1 MPDSSTSA
9 RAPNVSKG
17 ADPVVVTLKAGPP
30 KAEGAPAR
38 PIFDE
43 DWWLDAACPGAWN
56 RVRISWDG
64 ENVGDMAF
72 HIRKRRG
79 MTFLTMPHL
88 TRTLSPNLRPPPSK
102 AATRTMH
109 NATIVGEIMAKL
121 PRYDRFERFLDP
133 ECESVQGFVHAGMP
147 VTHMFTFRSKTGDTA
162 EALLAQAH
170 GEARRAITKAQRDC
184 TTERTADLD
193 RFIRL
198 HAQAYGKDSYVDYPT
213 LRRLFEAAS
222 SRGQAEIIVARL
234 NDEADTA
241 AMIVIWDAGVAYTW
255 LLARDEV
262 RNYVGATSLLTFE
275 AMKTAQRLGRVLD
288 LDGYVSPQVG
298 NFLTK
303 FGLEPVVRPYV
314 NGSSRL
320 WGAMRAVTTLV
331 KPNRPDRHFRV
342 A

>member
-9 RAPNVSKG
+9 RAEP
-17 ADPVVVTLKAGPP
+17 PLVVTLKAGTL
-30 KAEGAPAR
+30 KAGLAR
-38 PIFDE
+38 SIFDE

-56 RVRISWDG
+56 RVRVSWDG

-72 HIRKRRG
+72 HMRKRHG

-102 AATRTMH
+102 AATRAMH
-109 NATIVGEIMAKL
+109 NSTIVGELMAKL
-121 PRYDRFERFLDP
+121 PRHDRFERFLDP
-133 ECESVQGFVHAGMP
+133 ECKGVQGFVHANMP
-147 VTHMFTFRSKTGDTA
+147 VTHMFTFRSKAGETA

-184 TTERTADLD
+184 TTERTHDIE

-198 HAQAYGKDSYVDYPT
+198 HTQAHGKDSNVDYPT
-213 LRRLFEAAS
+213 LTRLFEAAS
-222 SRGQAEIIVARL
+222 ARGQAEIIVAKL
-234 NDEADTA
+234 QGEIDTA

-262 RNYVGATSLLTFE
+262 RNYAGATSLLTFE

-298 NFLTK
+298 LFLTK

-314 NGSSRL
+314 NSSSRA
-320 WGAMRAVTTLV
+320 WSAMRAVTTLL
-331 KPNRPDRHFRV
+331 KPKRPDRHFRV
-342 A
+342 S

>member
-1 MPDSSTSA
+1 
-9 RAPNVSKG
+9 
-17 ADPVVVTLKAGPP
+17 
-30 KAEGAPAR
+30 
-38 PIFDE
+38 
-43 DWWLDAACPGAWN
+43 
-56 RVRISWDG
+56 
-64 ENVGDMAF
+64 
-72 HIRKRRG
+72 
-79 MTFLTMPHL
+79 MPHL
-88 TRTLSPNLRPPPSK
+88 TRTLSPSLRPPPSK
-102 AATRTMH
+102 PATRAMH
-109 NATIVGEIMAKL
+109 NQAIVGEMIAKL

-133 ECESVQGFVHAGMP
+133 GCASVQGFVHANMP
-147 VTHMFTFRSKTGDTA
+147 VAHMFTFRSKAGDTA

-170 GEARRAITKAQRDC
+170 GEARRAITKAQREC
-184 TTERTADLD
+184 TTERTGNLD

-198 HAQAYGKDSYVDYPT
+198 HSHAYGKDSNVDYPT
-213 LRRLFEAAS
+213 LARLFEAANA
-222 SRGQAEIIVARL
+222 RGQAEIIVARL
-234 NDEADTA
+234 NGETDTA

-288 LDGYVSPQVG
+288 LDGYVTPQVG
-298 NFLTK
+298 TFLTK

-320 WGAMRAVTTLV
+320 WSAMRAVTSLV

>member
-9 RAPNVSKG
+9 RSSG
-17 ADPVVVTLKAGPP
+17 ARSEKEPVVVTFKPAS
-30 KAEGAPAR
+30 APAR
-38 PIFDE
+38 SIFDE
-43 DWWLDAACPGAWN
+43 DWWLDAACPGAWE

-64 ENVGDMAF
+64 EDVGDMAV

-102 AATRTMH
+102 AATRAMH
-109 NATIVGEIMAKL
+109 NQAIVGEIVAKL
-121 PRYDRFERFLDP
+121 PRHDRFERFLDP
-133 ECESVQGFVHAGMP
+133 ECLSVQGFVHANMP

-162 EALLAQAH
+162 EAMLAQAH
-170 GEARRAITKAQRDC
+170 GEARRAINKAQRDC
-184 TTERTADLD
+184 TTERSGNLD

-198 HAQAYGKDSYVDYPT
+198 HAQAYGKDSNVDYPT
-213 LRRLFEAAS
+213 LTRLFEAA
-222 SRGQAEIIVARL
+222 RARDQAEIIIARL
-234 NDEADTA
+234 KDETDTA
-241 AMIVIWDAGVAYTW
+241 AMIVIWDNGVAYTW

-275 AMKTAQRLGRVLD
+275 AMKTSQRLGRVLD
-288 LDGYVSPQVG
+288 LDGYVTPQVG
-298 NFLTK
+298 TFLTK

-320 WGAMRAVTTLV
+320 WGAMRAVTTLIRP
-331 KPNRPDRHFRV
+331 KRPDRHFRV